1 MMNPEDALA
10 EAEKVLKVMNPEEA
24 LKDMQGYNKAQAYHD
39 ARIGEETRAA
49 LYALGRVED
58 AFYCLHRLHELI
70 NGNDNG
76 AYEGYS
82 GKLYQE
88 TLDAYGKLREKAFT
102 YLGDSINEALGVEV
116 KPGVTVE
123 IRTNK
128 ANRDMETNIRKEGYN
143 FSHLQDFMKMIPPK
157 ELADSL
163 ADIAMNYVTSLE
175 DGEVSDIS
183 KIKSDV
189 STLQALVE
197 QFRKIGDNVLVGT
210 IEVDGIKLGRS
221 MLADAVWQGCKHM
234 KQERDT
240 HPDRRAFLDE
250 RIRKSAFYHY
260 VLLGCSGDEA
270 VKLADEFLQDGT

>member
-1 MMNPEDALA
+1 MEKETVMNPEDALA

-102 YLGDSINEALGVEV
+102 YLVDSINEALGVEV

-123 IRTNK
+123 I
-128 ANRDMETNIRKEGYN
+128 
-143 FSHLQDFMKMIPPK
+143 
-157 ELADSL
+157 
-163 ADIAMNYVTSLE
+163 
-175 DGEVSDIS
+175 
-183 KIKSDV
+183 
-189 STLQALVE
+189 
-197 QFRKIGDNVLVGT
+197 
-210 IEVDGIKLGRS
+210 
-221 MLADAVWQGCKHM
+221 
-234 KQERDT
+234 
-240 HPDRRAFLDE
+240 
-250 RIRKSAFYHY
+250 
-260 VLLGCSGDEA
+260 
-270 VKLADEFLQDGT
+270 

>member
-1 MMNPEDALA
+1 
-10 EAEKVLKVMNPEEA
+10 
-24 LKDMQGYNKAQAYHD
+24 
-39 ARIGEETRAA
+39 
-49 LYALGRVED
+49 
-58 AFYCLHRLHELI
+58 
-70 NGNDNG
+70 
-76 AYEGYS
+76 
-82 GKLYQE
+82 
-88 TLDAYGKLREKAFT
+88 
-102 YLGDSINEALGVEV
+102 
-116 KPGVTVE
+116 
-123 IRTNK
+123 
-128 ANRDMETNIRKEGYN
+128 METNIRKEGYN

-240 HPDRRAFLDE
+240 HPDRRAFLDG